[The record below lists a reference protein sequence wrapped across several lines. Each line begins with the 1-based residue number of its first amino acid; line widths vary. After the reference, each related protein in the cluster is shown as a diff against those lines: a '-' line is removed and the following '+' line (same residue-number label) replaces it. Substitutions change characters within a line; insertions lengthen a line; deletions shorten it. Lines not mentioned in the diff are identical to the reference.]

1 MDCIFCKI
9 VAGTI
14 PAKKVF
20 ESDQVL
26 AFEDIAKVAPVH
38 VLVIPKRHIESV
50 LDLSPQD
57 AELLAALQT
66 GITSVAQQTGV
77 AGTGFRVVSN
87 CGASAGQS
95 VFHLHYHVIGGR
107 ELALSLG

>member
-1 MDCIFCKI
+1 MECIFCKI
-9 VAGTI
+9 VDGII

-20 ESDQVL
+20 ESDQVM
-26 AFEDIAKVAPVH
+26 AFEDINKVAPVH
-38 VLVIPKRHIESV
+38 ILVIPKLHIES
-50 LDLSPQD
+50 LLALSPQD
-57 AELLAALQT
+57 AELLAQLQM
-66 GITSVAQQTGV
+66 GITSVAQKTGV
-77 AGTGFRVVSN
+77 ADTGFRVVSN